1 MFKYQAK
8 DTKFHSLDPRSKFLW
23 FSIIALLTLFL
34 ENVFV
39 NILLIVIIF
48 VTAKIAK
55 VLKQA
60 IKTTLFFIP
69 AMFIVIFLNILL
81 GATLIFGVVLALRL
95 FIMISGFQVLLST
108 LHPSELIDALES
120 FNLPNELSL
129 SLSIS
134 FHFMP
139 IVIDDIR
146 NIYDAQR
153 TRGLEIEGIRKIK
166 AILPLIIPLIVIS
179 LRRAMDLAEA
189 LESKAYGS
197 AKRTSLGRLEFK
209 KSDYV
214 FISLCFLILVIA
226 LIVSFR

>member
-1 MFKYQAK
+1 M
-8 DTKFHSLDPRSKFLW
+8 
-23 FSIIALLTLFL
+23 
-34 ENVFV
+34 
-39 NILLIVIIF
+39 
-48 VTAKIAK
+48 
-55 VLKQA
+55 
-60 IKTTLFFIP
+60 
-69 AMFIVIFLNILL
+69 IFLNVLL

-95 FIMISGFQVLLST
+95 FIMVSGFQVLLST

-120 FNLPNELSL
+120 FKLPSELSL

-166 AILPLIIPLIVIS
+166 AMLPIIIPLIVIS
-179 LRRAMDLAEA
+179 LRRAMELAEA

-197 AKRTSLGRLEFK
+197 AKRTSLRRLELK

-214 FISLCFLILVIA
+214 FILLCFLILVIA